1 MPILNYNQGLE
12 DAAKLLERTAQDRE
26 QMATQERQFAARCGN
41 HLTRTPHIA
50 RSDKF
55 TEDARLLRGQAMH
68 IRGLCK

>member
-1 MPILNYNQGLE
+1 MPTLSYKQGIE
-12 DAAKLLERTAQDRE
+12 DAAQLLERTAQDRE

-55 TEDARLLRGQAMH
+55 TDEAQLLRGQAMH
-68 IRGLCK
+68 IRNLGK